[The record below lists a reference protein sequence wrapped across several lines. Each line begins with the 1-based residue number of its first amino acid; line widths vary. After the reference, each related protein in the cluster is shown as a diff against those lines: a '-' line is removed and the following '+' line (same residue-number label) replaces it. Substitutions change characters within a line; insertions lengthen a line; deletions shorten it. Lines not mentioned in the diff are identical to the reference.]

1 MIHTSIIFATEAHG
15 KQLRKGTQLPYI
27 IHPLEVAQILSYIHS
42 PQEVIV
48 AGILHDT
55 LEDTLV
61 TYQELVD
68 HFGKNIASLVF
79 ECSNKCDG
87 PWRTRKQYTITKLE
101 TTQNQKVALILC
113 ADKISNLRSITYDV
127 STTGPDVW
135 KRFSAPKE
143 DVLWYYEQLG
153 KVIARRHDL
162 PPDFIQEYTALY
174 QKLQNITN

>member
-1 MIHTSIIFATEAHG
+1 MIHTGIIFATEAHG

-27 IHPLEVAQILSYIHS
+27 IHPLEVAQILSYIHA

-87 PWRTRKQYTITKLE
+87 PWRTRKQYTITKLD
-101 TTQNQKVALILC
+101 IL
-113 ADKISNLRSITYDV
+113 
-127 STTGPDVW
+127 
-135 KRFSAPKE
+135 SA
-143 DVLWYYEQLG
+143 QR
-153 KVIARRHDL
+153 IRA
-162 PPDFIQEYTALY
+162 TS
-174 QKLQNITN
+174 